1 MSDKEKPTFALILS
15 GGGARGAYEA
25 GIVYYIRTKLPKE
38 IAESTLFKILCGT
51 SVGAINTTHMA
62 ATAADPLYQ
71 GAYLRKLW
79 MELTAEDIYFADTR
93 ALTGFLVKSGFFMA
107 TNFFGL
113 NRILGRVDPHAT
125 FPFRSVLDTTPFIT
139 YMRRTISFSQI
150 HRNISRRLIDAIT
163 ISASHLHSGD
173 LALFVEKHP
182 DVEYSAGGN
191 PPLFCNISP
200 RHVLASAAI
209 PIIFPSIRINR
220 QYFADG
226 GMRQNTPMS
235 PAIHLG
241 ADRLLV
247 ISLRNKTENNRF
259 TLDRPAALEP
269 EPEIN
274 HILGHLLN
282 TIFLDKIDYD
292 LDQMRRINFLIQDMK
307 EEFGDEALVSI
318 NKKRLTRRIANKEL
332 TTIRPVVPFVIS
344 PSEDIGV
351 IAADIFEKV
360 LRRRTHLNPVHR
372 FFANV
377 VEAKGDNDFM
387 SYMLFEPDYLKVLV
401 QLGFEDAQKSH
412 DHLTNFFLDLP
423 LDTKPTG
430 QA

>member
-1 MSDKEKPTFALILS
+1 MSEKEKPTFALILS

-25 GIVYYIRTKLPKE
+25 GVIYYIRTQLPKE
-38 IAESTLFKILCGT
+38 IAESTLFKIFCGT
-51 SVGAINTTHMA
+51 SVGAINSTHMA

-125 FPFRSVLDTTPFIT
+125 FPFRSILDTTPFIT
-139 YMRRTISFSQI
+139 YMRRSVSFAQI
-150 HRNISRRLIDAIT
+150 HRNISRRLIDALT

-182 DVEYSAGGN
+182 DVNYSAGGN

-220 QYFADG
+220 QFFADG
-226 GMRQNTPMS
+226 GMRQNTPVS

-247 ISLRNKTENNRF
+247 ISLRNKKIEQRF
-259 TLDRPAALEP
+259 TLERSGTPEP
-269 EPEIN
+269 EPEISN
-274 HILGHLLN
+274 ILGHLLN

-292 LDQMRRINFLIQDMK
+292 LDQMRRINFLIKDVE
-307 EEFGDEALVSI
+307 EEFGSEALDSI
-318 NKKRLTRRIANKEL
+318 NKKRLARRIANKEV
-332 TTIRPVVPFVIS
+332 TAIRPVVPFVIS

-351 IAADIFEKV
+351 IAADLFEKV
-360 LRRRTHLNPVHR
+360 LRNRNRLNPVHR

-377 VEAKGDNDFM
+377 VEAEGDNDFM
-387 SYMLFEPDYLKVLV
+387 SYLLFEPEYLKVLV
-401 QLGFEDAQKSH
+401 QLGFEDAKKEH

-423 LDTKPTG
+423 LDTKTAG